1 MRKVG
6 LSIKSVGAGIGNK
19 GLGFRSIEAL
29 TDDVRIYSQSK
40 SRSAEAFDG
49 FCFRFAHRNEIE
61 RSAAQMTS
69 QETAAKV
76 AKDLPRY
83 LAATPITEQS
93 DNITA
98 FARDGFATV
107 VHLPLRGQAAV
118 SAARS
123 QTTAL
128 EAVDVPFRLFIDR
141 L

>member
-19 GLGFRSIEAL
+19 GLGFRSIETL

-69 QETAAKV
+69 QENAAKV

-93 DNITA
+93 ANITA
-98 FARDGFATV
+98 FARTGLERKSV
-107 VHLPLRGQAAV
+107 VKRKRGY
-118 SAARS
+118 
-123 QTTAL
+123 
-128 EAVDVPFRLFIDR
+128 
-141 L
+141 